1 MTNNIDID
9 MQKEL
14 KELVTLVRLD
24 EKFTAV
30 VAEDFF
36 PLDQQSS
43 QYHHQRVIRI
53 DELSRKYGIA

>member
-30 VAEDFF
+30 VAEGFF

-43 QYHHQRVIRI
+43 QYYHQRVIRI

>member
-1 MTNNIDID
+1 

-30 VAEDFF
+30 VAEGFF